1 MRQMPFRIGSASEIK
16 RQEDPWKRRMPTQ
29 VYIGRARPERLAS
42 DEAVTFG
49 KRRPPASPVK
59 RPRRS
64 VLARLVKL
72 LQGPRK
78 IRRTKLR

>member
-1 MRQMPFRIGSASEIK
+1 
-16 RQEDPWKRRMPTQ
+16 MPTQ
-29 VYIGRARPERLAS
+29 VYIGRAWAERPAS
-42 DEAVTFG
+42 AEVVTFG
-49 KRRPPASPVK
+49 KRRPPAPPVK

-64 VLARLVKL
+64 AFARLVKL